1 MTWLNGEIVKGLT
14 TSPLNYLTT
23 LLIFILLTL
32 PAHAQQKRIFY
43 ATGTGFFLSAYGDF
57 ITNAHVVK
65 DCRKGT
71 ISVQG
76 AADSPAELVA
86 INHEHDL
93 ALLRARKGTPDSAR
107 LAALDSSIHK
117 GDDVMV
123 IGYPKDRDNLRNYKV
138 VFSEIV
144 GVKGPQ
150 GEEEW
155 LQFKDAAQKGNSGGP
170 LLDEAGNVIGVVTG
184 KTQLYQINPRT
195 RTRTLVS
202 ASDVAVALPFL
213 KRFLRANR
221 VRYNKGDS
229 RARRSPKYVEQ
240 RAANF
245 IAQVTCITSEERV
258 R

>member
-1 MTWLNGEIVKGLT
+1 MLT
-14 TSPLNYLTT
+14 PC
-23 LLIFILLTL
+23 
-32 PAHAQQKRIFY
+32 AHAEKKRIFY
-43 ATGTGFFLSAYGDF
+43 ATGTGFFLSSYGDF

-65 DCRKGT
+65 DCQKGT

-86 INHEHDL
+86 IHHEHDL

-107 LAALDSSIHK
+107 LAALESSIRK
-117 GDDVMV
+117 GDAVMV
-123 IGYPKDRDNLRNYKV
+123 IGYPKDRDNLRDYKV
-138 VFSEIV
+138 VLSEVID
-144 GVKGPQ
+144 VKGPQ

-155 LQFKDAAQKGNSGGP
+155 LQFKDAAQEGNSGGP

-184 KTQLYQINPRT
+184 KTELYQINPRT

-213 KRFLRANR
+213 KRFLTANR

-229 RARRSPKYVEQ
+229 RARRAPTYVEQ
-240 RAANF
+240 RAADF
-245 IAQVTCITSEERV
+245 IAQVRCITGEERI